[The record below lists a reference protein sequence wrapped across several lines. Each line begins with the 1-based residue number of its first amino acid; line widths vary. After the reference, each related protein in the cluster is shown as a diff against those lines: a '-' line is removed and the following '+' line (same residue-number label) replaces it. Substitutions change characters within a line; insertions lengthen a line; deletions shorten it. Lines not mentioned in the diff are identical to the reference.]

1 MRQSVWCRQH
11 GTERK
16 YQSVEDH
23 TRRGHT
29 IFARGFTLIEV
40 LVALAILA
48 IGMAAVLGALSS
60 SAGTLTAGSALNGHA
75 RVYEGNVG

>member
-1 MRQSVWCRQH
+1 MRSV
-11 GTERK
+11 
-16 YQSVEDH
+16 
-23 TRRGHT
+23 
-29 IFARGFTLIEV
+29 ARGFTLIEV
-40 LVALAILA
+40 LVALAIVA